1 MIYPSKATQS
11 GYPQWVLQK
20 GTYCIRCT
28 DGTHSAA
35 HREKREESAMRG
47 SIMRVTLAL
56 GMLMTALLLAPQHTR
71 AEEAAQFDLEKAIM
85 EAKTPAQYETIASY
99 YDQAAATV
107 HPKAAESRKL
117 AATYRDLTGRSTFQ
131 IGDHYRQL
139 EQYYERLAVDDTAH
153 AKVCR
158 QLAQA
163 VAQQPREENLLIGGR

>member
-28 DGTHSAA
+28 NGTHSAA

-47 SIMRVTLAL
+47 RIMRVTLAL
-56 GMLMTALLLAPQHTR
+56 GMFVTALLLAPQQAR

-99 YDQAAATV
+99 YDRAATTA
-107 HPKAAESRKL
+107 HAKAEESRKL
-117 AATYRDLTGRSTFQ
+117 AATYRDMAMTGRSTFQ

-139 EQYYERLAVDDTAH
+139 ERYYENLAVDYTAH
-153 AKVCR
+153 AKVYR
-158 QLAQA
+158 QPVPA
-163 VAQQPREENLLIGGR
+163 VAHQSQ

>member
-20 GTYCIRCT
+20 RTYCIRCT

-47 SIMRVTLAL
+47 RIMRVTLAL

-71 AEEAAQFDLEKAIM
+71 AEEAAQFDLEKAIT
-85 EAKTPAQYETIASY
+85 EAKTPAQYKTIASY
-99 YDQAAATV
+99 YDQATV
-107 HPKAAESRKL
+107 TAHAKAAEARKL
-117 AATYRDLTGRSTFQ
+117 AATYRDLTGRSAFQ

-139 EQYYERLAVDDTAH
+139 GPYYERLAVDYMAH
-153 AKVCR
+153 AQVYR

-163 VAQQPREENLLIGGR
+163 VAQKPQ